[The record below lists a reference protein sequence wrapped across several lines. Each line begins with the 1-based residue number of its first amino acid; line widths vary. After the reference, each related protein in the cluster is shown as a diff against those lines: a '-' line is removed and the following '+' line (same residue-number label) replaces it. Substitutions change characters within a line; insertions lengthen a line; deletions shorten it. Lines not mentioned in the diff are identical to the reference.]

1 MEIRGKS
8 TREPSSR
15 KKKYAIVAV
24 SIVAVILCSSAL
36 YMYYSRP
43 HLQIVSG
50 ASGHMFSL
58 TEPDCWMEITVE
70 NSGRS
75 AGTGILYA
83 ELELM
88 NELPGNLTRH
98 FVCGGSTYVTL
109 EAGEQ
114 RVFVVQ
120 IYIPETYYD
129 LDLLNN
135 HTLFGDFHA
144 YLVTL

>member
-1 MEIRGKS
+1 MEILGKS
-8 TREPSSR
+8 TRGPSSR
-15 KKKYAIVAV
+15 KMKYTIVAI
-24 SIVAVILCSSAL
+24 SIVVVLLCSSAL
-36 YMYYSRP
+36 YMYYPRP

-50 ASGHMFSL
+50 SNGHLYSL

-75 AGTGILYA
+75 AGSGILYA

-88 NELPGNLTRH
+88 HERPDLLTDR
-98 FVCGGSTYVTL
+98 FVCGGSAYVTL

-114 RVFVVQ
+114 QVFVVQ
-120 IYIPETYYD
+120 IYIPEPYYD

-135 HTLFGDFHA
+135 HTLFGDFNA
-144 YLVTL
+144 YLVT